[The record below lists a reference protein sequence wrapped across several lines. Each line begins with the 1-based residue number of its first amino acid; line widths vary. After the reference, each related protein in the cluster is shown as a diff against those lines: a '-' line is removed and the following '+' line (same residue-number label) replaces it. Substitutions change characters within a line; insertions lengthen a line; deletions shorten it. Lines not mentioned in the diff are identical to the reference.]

1 MQNANSVE
9 THCVI
14 INEKNIIQNLEKKTP
29 NLYDSMMDIFIEKES
44 SHGTEVEGVIKERKT
59 Q

>member
-14 INEKNIIQNLEKKTP
+14 INKKNIIQNLEKKTP

-44 SHGTEVEGVIKERKT
+44 PHGTEVEGVIKERKT